1 MALLSSV
8 YEGGRLKFVGS
19 DLIFKDFASFKAF
32 VCTGER
38 GANSGEEIVKADGG
52 GVDIGKLEGVLPA
65 AAFFSICRRAKP
77 TDYIHVFNCF
87 SHPLSACA
95 CTVCQGRRY
104 VQAGGSNEPPDLSIY
119 IYIYI

>member
-77 TDYIHVFNCF
+77 TDYTHVFNCF
-87 SHPLSACA
+87 SHPVCMCMHCLSGAALCSS
-95 CTVCQGRRY
+95 QG
-104 VQAGGSNEPPDLSIY
+104 VQMNPDLSNFFF
-119 IYIYI
+119 